1 MGVSRGGAGRRAC
14 VSAENTT
21 PFVAASWKLQLQ
33 LYCLV
38 WIKTWAASLKENHT
52 CERSRSNYGAQFIP
66 VTFSLILKRKV
77 LLFFSFGEQKVKGAT
92 FLNPR
97 KVSVWSIFSFFPHW
111 CSCGQEKKIWIVFP
125 CIRRRCCQ
133 CQVLVI
139 LPKAVS
145 GWLQDTSS
153 LSTVRGQLMRL
164 SSGRLQALMEASPGC
179 SKPVP
184 PCVEHFTRS
193 STLCSSIRSCLLIVQ
208 VIHAII

>member
-97 KVSVWSIFSFFPHW
+97 RVSVWSIFSFFPHW
-111 CSCGQEKKIWIVFP
+111 CSCGQEKKIWIIFP
-125 CIRRRCCQ
+125 CIRSRCCQ
-133 CQVLVI
+133 CQVLFCQKQCQVDYRTPPPSPLWEDNWWDSPQAGCRPWWRQAQGAQSLC
-139 LPKAVS
+139 LPV
-145 GWLQDTSS
+145 W
-153 LSTVRGQLMRL
+153 ST
-164 SSGRLQALMEASPGC
+164 SPGLQHSAAASEAAC
-179 SKPVP
+179 WLFK
-184 PCVEHFTRS
+184 
-193 STLCSSIRSCLLIVQ
+193 LYVQ
-208 VIHAII
+208 